1 MAELVIGVPAGV
13 PAANALNVAR
23 LATAASSAAKQFPAR
38 QTDTKRVTA
47 TSKKNR
53 GKTGDKAAV
62 FVSEPCNATHNV
74 SGRPKKIQNVT
85 ISILKWFD
93 LQKYGLMSYSL

>member
-1 MAELVIGVPAGV
+1 MAEFAMGVPAGV
-13 PAANALNVAR
+13 PAACALNVAR

-47 TSKKNR
+47 TLKKDR
-53 GKTGDKAAV
+53 RKTRNKAAF
-62 FVSEPCNATHNV
+62 FVSEPCNTTHNV
-74 SGRPKKIQNVT
+74 TDHLKEIQSVT

-93 LQKYGLMSYSL
+93 SQKYRRMSYSL